1 MPRISHWARR
11 TCRATVAAVLLPA
24 ILLLQLSCE
33 CAPAHAASAA
43 HVRAAAHGCCSGGGH
58 QQAPAPQNHQQDHQ
72 QACGHC
78 HLTLATSGGSQV
90 SASRVAAWSG
100 LFTPT
105 PRVHVGAPR
114 SVSLV
119 SLTADR
125 IAFETSRLRTCVLL
139 L

>member
-1 MPRISHWARR
+1 MPRILHCARR
-11 TCRATVAAVLLPA
+11 TRRATVAAVLLPA

-33 CAPAHAASAA
+33 CAPAHAASAPR
-43 HVRAAAHGCCSGGGH
+43 VRAAAHGCCSGGGH
-58 QQAPAPQNHQQDHQ
+58 QQAPAPQDHQ

-78 HLTLATSGGSQV
+78 HLSLAASGATQV

-100 LFTPT
+100 LFTSA
-105 PRVHVGAPR
+105 PRLHVGVPR

-119 SLTADR
+119 SLAPDR
-125 IAFETSRLRTCVLL
+125 VAFDTSRFRSCVLL

>member
-1 MPRISHWARR
+1 MPRIRHCARR
-11 TCRATVAAVLLPA
+11 ARRATVTAVLLPA

-33 CAPAHAASAA
+33 CAPAHAVSAPR
-43 HVRAAAHGCCSGGGH
+43 VRAAAHGCCSGSGH
-58 QQAPAPQNHQQDHQ
+58 QQAPAPQDHQ

-78 HLTLATSGGSQV
+78 HLTLATSGANQV

-114 SVSLV
+114 TISLA
-119 SLTADR
+119 SLTVDR
-125 IAFETSRLRTCVLL
+125 IAFDTSRLRTCVLL

>member
-1 MPRISHWARR
+1 MPHIRHRAR
-11 TCRATVAAVLLPA
+11 RATVTAVLLPA

-33 CAPAHAASAA
+33 CASGHAASTAR
-43 HVRAAAHGCCSGGGH
+43 VRAAAHGCCSGSGH
-58 QQAPAPQNHQQDHQ
+58 QQAPAPQHQQDHRH
-72 QACGHC
+72 ACGHC
-78 HLTLATSGGSQV
+78 HLTLAASGATQV
-90 SASRVAAWSG
+90 SASRVAAWSE

-114 SVSLV
+114 TVSLV

-125 IAFETSRLRTCVLL
+125 IAFDTSRLRTCVLL

>member
-1 MPRISHWARR
+1 MPHIRHRAR
-11 TCRATVAAVLLPA
+11 RATVATVLLPA

-43 HVRAAAHGCCSGGGH
+43 RVRAAAHGCCSGSGH

-72 QACGHC
+72 HACGHC
-78 HLTLATSGGSQV
+78 HLTLAANGATQV
-90 SASRVAAWSG
+90 SASRVAAWSE

-114 SVSLV
+114 TVSLV

-125 IAFETSRLRTCVLL
+125 IAFDTSRLRTCVLL
-139 L
+139 R

>member
-1 MPRISHWARR
+1 MRH
-11 TCRATVAAVLLPA
+11 TTVAAVLLPA

-33 CAPAHAASAA
+33 CAPAHAASSG
-43 HVRAAAHGCCSGGGH
+43 VRAAAHGCCSGSGH
-58 QQAPAPQNHQQDHQ
+58 QHAPAPQDHQTDHQ

-78 HLTLATSGGSQV
+78 HLTLATSGATQV

-100 LFTPT
+100 LFTPA

-125 IAFETSRLRTCVLL
+125 IAFDTSRLRTCVLL

>member
-1 MPRISHWARR
+1 MPRIPHWARR

-43 HVRAAAHGCCSGGGH
+43 RVRAAAHGCCSGGGH
-58 QQAPAPQNHQQDHQ
+58 QQAPAPQNHQQ
-72 QACGHC
+72 ACGHC
-78 HLTLATSGGSQV
+78 HLTLATSGATQV
-90 SASRVAAWSG
+90 SASRVAAWSW

-105 PRVHVGAPR
+105 PRLHVGAPR

-125 IAFETSRLRTCVLL
+125 TAFETSRLRTCVLL